1 MQSCMNICKNLLIED
16 SIKKWR
22 KGNIHILETK
32 DLLQEDSL
40 KNRRKGNIHIM
51 ETKDLLQKKK
61 GNIRIL
67 FKKNS

>member
-1 MQSCMNICKNLLIED
+1 M
-16 SIKKWR
+16 KKWR